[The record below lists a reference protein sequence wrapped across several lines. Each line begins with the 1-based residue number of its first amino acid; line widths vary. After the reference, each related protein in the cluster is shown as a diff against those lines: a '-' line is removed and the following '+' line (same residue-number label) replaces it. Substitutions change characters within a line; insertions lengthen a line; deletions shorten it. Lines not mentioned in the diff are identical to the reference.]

1 MMFRKSLFVFFI
13 VALSHVNA
21 ARVTTV
27 TASNRLQQ
35 TAGSSAPQ
43 SQRQTVAP
51 AGNGPSA
58 SPQVREVDAE
68 GLKKLL
74 RLDASAP
81 KQPLLVNFWATWC
94 VPCREEF
101 PDLVKIN
108 DEFAPRG
115 LNFITVSLDD
125 PAEIDKTVPQFLR
138 EMRATKM
145 PAYLLNTPEPET
157 AINAVDPTWSGGL
170 PATFLFDRERRV
182 VFKHIGR
189 INPAELR
196 AAIEG
201 AMK

>member
-1 MMFRKSLFVFFI
+1 MSE
-13 VALSHVNA
+13 VNA
-21 ARVTTV
+21 DGLIKL
-27 TASNRLQQ
+27 LQIE
-35 TAGSSAPQ
+35 SSA
-43 SQRQTVAP
+43 QT
-51 AGNGPSA
+51 
-58 SPQVREVDAE
+58 
-68 GLKKLL
+68 KL
-74 RLDASAP
+74 
-81 KQPLLVNFWATWC
+81 LLVNFWATWC

-125 PAEIDKTVPQFLR
+125 PGEITKAVPQFLR

-145 PAYLLNTPEPET
+145 SAYLLNTPEPET
-157 AINAVDPTWSGGL
+157 AINAVDPQWSGGL

-182 VFKHIGR
+182 IFKHIGR

-201 AMK
+201 AMNK